1 MNSIFE
7 VLKAENL
14 TTLSIRYDFQ
24 TEKVNFMAAREWDKD
39 TDFSRFNKD
48 FYVGSIMAD
57 NAVYYGT
64 DAVREIFER
73 NDASEYLDEVLA
85 LIHDGKHFGI
95 DCFFNEK
102 WDIRYAACLHSPR
115 EGINNMRPNTY
126 GGGFRRHD
134 PSEPEIEVIADGLN
148 LSRAQS
154 YKNYAI
160 QARLGGQKSVVIMEP
175 VDLENKEEIGFIGY
189 CMSRIRSATASDLG
203 FPVEINDLEADY
215 GYSVLF
221 NGGPRSKMGLGGPP
235 TAWGVYLSMKEAAK
249 FVFDTDSLKGLTVA
263 VQGLGNVGSCVAQHC
278 LDEGAKLIV
287 TDINEQRVKDFI
299 SKHPDDDITGV
310 APDEIMSVECDILSP
325 SAAGGVLSDETI
337 PKLNCKMVFGC
348 ANNQLKSTS
357 KEDDFRLCRMLA
369 DRGILFQESWWHNGG
384 GVWAGTYEKD
394 KGDDANYEE
403 LCELIGDLIPEMTA
417 KNIAKSIELGITP
430 TECAYLTVEDA
441 MYGYK
446 E

>member
-7 VLKAENL
+7 ILKKENL
-14 TTLSIRYDFQ
+14 TTLCIRYDFQ
-24 TEKVNFMAAREWDKD
+24 TGKENFMAAREWDKD

-57 NAVYYGT
+57 DAVYLGT
-64 DAVREIFER
+64 KEVRDMFKR
-73 NDASEYLDEVLA
+73 NDAEAYLNEVME
-85 LIHDGKHFGI
+85 LIHAGKHFGV

-102 WDIRYAACLHSPR
+102 WDIRYMACLHSPR

-126 GGGFRRHD
+126 GGGFRRHE
-134 PSEPEIEVIADGLN
+134 PSEPEIEVLADGLN

-160 QARLGGQKSVVIMEP
+160 QAHLGGQKSVVIMEP
-175 VDLENKEEIGFIGY
+175 VDLDNKEEIGFIGY

-235 TAWGVYLSMKEAAK
+235 TAWGTYLSMKKAAE
-249 FVFDTDSLKGLTVA
+249 FVYGSDDLSDKTVA
-263 VQGLGNVGSCVAQHC
+263 VQGLGNVGACVAQHL
-278 LDEGAKLIV
+278 LDEGASLIV

-299 SKHPDDDITGV
+299 ADHPGANIKAV
-310 APDEIMSVECDILSP
+310 APDEILGVECDILSP

-337 PKLNCKMVFGC
+337 PNLKCKIVFGC

-357 KEDDFRLCRMLA
+357 KEEDFRLCKELA

-394 KGDDANYEE
+394 RGDDANYEE
-403 LCELIGDLIPEMTA
+403 LLQLIGDLIPEMTE
-417 KNIAKSIELGITP
+417 KNLKKAAELGITP
-430 TECAYLTVEDA
+430 TECAYLTVEEA